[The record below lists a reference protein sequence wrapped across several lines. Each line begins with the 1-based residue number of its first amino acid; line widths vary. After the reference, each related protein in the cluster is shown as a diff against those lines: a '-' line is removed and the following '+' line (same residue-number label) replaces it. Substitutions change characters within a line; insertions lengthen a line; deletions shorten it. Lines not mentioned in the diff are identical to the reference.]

1 MSIRVCQNSFSKG
14 ILSPSLQGRVDLEQY
29 NLGLK
34 NLKNGLVMQEGCVVN
49 RPGLQYLETTKY
61 SDKKT
66 RLIPFVFNL
75 NESYILEFGDKYIRV
90 IKDGAYILEN
100 DTAYEITSPYGE
112 NDIFNIDYCQQADVV
127 TLTCNNFE
135 PYNLSRY
142 SNNDWRLE
150 KINFKA
156 TIESPTNVKAKYT
169 GSTSSN
175 TTTYSYVVTAVH
187 KDNFEESSKSETIS
201 VVGHLEAYW
210 TTSEYINI
218 SWTEVENACEY
229 NIYRSVNGVYGYVG
243 TSNTTSFK
251 DNNIEPDLSSC
262 APTHTNPFENESP
275 SCVCYFQQRK
285 IYAASNQSPQ
295 TLWMSQTGTNDNFN
309 VSRPLNATDSIT
321 MSIYDNTAN
330 NIQHLIPLDNLI
342 VMTTNAEWSVNGSDG
357 IMSASSSPYAKLQSY
372 YGSSKIKPVV
382 SGSMVLFVQS
392 GGNIVRNLGYDYLSD
407 SYDGEELT
415 LFASHLFEGRKIID
429 MAYSKE
435 PNRILWCVMD
445 DGNLC
450 ALTYN
455 PKQKIA
461 AWHTHTTQ
469 GKFKSV
475 AVIRENYEDIAYF
488 VVEREINSKK
498 VCYIERFYSRI
509 VTSLEN
515 SKFLDSSISFSFEE
529 KTNVINGLNHLK
541 NTKVN
546 ALIDWGVVEN
556 LTVDENGT
564 LKLPYAANNIFI
576 GLRYDFE
583 LETLN
588 LESQGTLGIY
598 KTINNIE
605 VKILNSREDFFIQND
620 DKTLNQNP
628 RSHDSINNPKNLYTK
643 DIEFCPLADRAIQKN
658 IKIIQKYP
666 LPLTILAINATI
678 SLEEVEAQWKT

>member
-187 KDNFEESSKSETIS
+187 KDNFEESSKSEAVS

-210 TTSEYINI
+210 TTSEYITITWN
-218 SWTEVENACEY
+218 TVVNACEY

-678 SLEEVEAQWKT
+678 SLEEVEAQ